1 MRWRNAARFGR
12 LASSPAREAA
22 ASSGKLICTSAAL
35 NVSVADEAP
44 AKVTG
49 TVTGKVIDSNNKPV
63 KTTNVALIVPPD
75 AHPKAN
81 AAATGATPPKRTPV
95 VAHGATNDDG
105 MVKIENVPV
114 GKYIVSVHA
123 DKSMRPGH
131 TKDPIEVKAKE
142 TVDAGTI
149 TLIIR

>member
-1 MRWRNAARFGR
+1 MRLSTCSMLLLAAGLFVG
-12 LASSPAREAA
+12 
-22 ASSGKLICTSAAL
+22 SAAL
-35 NVSVADEAP
+35 NVAAADEAP
-44 AKVTG
+44 TKGTG

-63 KTTNVALIVPPD
+63 KTNNVALIVPPD
-75 AHPKAN
+75 PHPKAN
-81 AAATGATPPKRTPV
+81 AAAAGATPPKRTPV

-105 MVKIENVPV
+105 TFKIENVPV

-123 DKSMRPGH
+123 DKTLRPGH